1 MASGFAVYV
10 RCTALQ
16 TSACNFCPFF
26 AFFALNS
33 SVEAVYSTSLPNSA
47 AEGLHRRSGTTAVG
61 ANERRRFRVG
71 HRGGSLAPMQPRR
84 SPRAAHADSPP
95 LALAS
100 TFRPPPPFPRTKKAA
115 FFGLGAAQRAVQ
127 LRSRGW
133 GSLASY
139 FVHGPWCS
147 VGHTPRSLSLKGHR
161 AHHPGFLAVCS
172 ERAIS
177 ERAIVESLLIVHL
190 RAPPLVCRDR
200 LRVVR
205 LIMSLYRAKRL
216 KCCALALRS
225 STAGRRCWVD
235 AGVRAPSPP
244 V

>member
-1 MASGFAVYV
+1 MHGDGTRNPLPVMHPHLAHPSVPA
-10 RCTALQ
+10 RKTPRKRPPSIL
-16 TSACNFCPFF
+16 SSDPF
-26 AFFALNS
+26 
-33 SVEAVYSTSLPNSA
+33 P
-47 AEGLHRRSGTTAVG
+47 G
-61 ANERRRFRVG
+61 RRRR
-71 HRGGSLAPMQPRR
+71 L
-84 SPRAAHADSPP
+84 
-95 LALAS
+95 
-100 TFRPPPPFPRTKKAA
+100 
-115 FFGLGAAQRAVQ
+115 FFGLDAAQRAVQ
-127 LRSRGW
+127 LRARGW

-172 ERAIS
+172 ERAIFK
-177 ERAIVESLLIVHL
+177 RAIVESLLIVHL

-200 LRVVR
+200 LRVAR

-235 AGVRAPSPP
+235 AGVCAPSPP

>member
-1 MASGFAVYV
+1 LPLF
-10 RCTALQ
+10 R
-16 TSACNFCPFF
+16 FF
-26 AFFALNS
+26 RLEFECGGGVLYQPS
-33 SVEAVYSTSLPNSA
+33 KLGGG
-47 AEGLHRRSGTTAVG
+47 GLRRRSGTPAVSED
-61 ANERRRFRVG
+61 ERRRVHVG
-71 HRGGSLAPMQPRR
+71 GPGGPPGVLHPRR
-84 SPRAAHADSPP
+84 SPRAAHDDLPP
-95 LALAS
+95 FFLTS

-172 ERAIS
+172 ERAIF
-177 ERAIVESLLIVHL
+177 ERANLESLLIVHL